1 MQQSD
6 FELQRNN
13 LLRQYRHR
21 IRPMYEKYQA
31 DLAKGGE
38 RGDRAY
44 ETLRTEIKPHL
55 EELFSEIELAKK
67 ESKLIESWRWGKT
80 QWREKEQVKE
90 RK

>member
-1 MQQSD
+1 MQQPD
-6 FELQRNN
+6 FCYRRNN
-13 LLRQYRHR
+13 LLRQYRRR

-38 RGDRAY
+38 RGDHAY

-67 ESKLIESWRWGKT
+67 ESKLIESWRWGRT
-80 QWREKEQVKE
+80 QYKH
-90 RK
+90 